1 MAASNRRCLNF
12 RLPGE
17 IPDFPCNDR
26 RHLLSAPLLSY
37 SFSTH
42 CLPSN
47 GAQSI
52 DPDDDAGL
60 PQFRGQHK
68 SRRLR
73 MANGTVKWFN
83 TTKGFGFI
91 APDTGGKDVFV
102 HISAVERSG
111 LTGLADD
118 QKVTYDVEAG
128 RDGRESATNLQLA

>member
-1 MAASNRRCLNF
+1 MVVSNRRCLNF

-68 SRRLR
+68 SKETTDGQWHREMVQLNQRLR
-73 MANGTVKWFN
+73 LYRT
-83 TTKGFGFI
+83 
-91 APDTGGKDVFV
+91 
-102 HISAVERSG
+102 
-111 LTGLADD
+111 
-118 QKVTYDVEAG
+118 
-128 RDGRESATNLQLA
+128 